1 MNLSKITVFLL
12 VLGLAFPALA
22 AHNVTTLQ
30 ELEQD
35 VKNNIAISNDPYLP
49 DTVLDDFINL
59 ACRDVASYNLI
70 EKLDTVVVTAGD
82 NQYDLNEDFLEATAI
97 YPCSVTAA
105 RGLDR
110 IEFKDWGKIA
120 AATQLTTMK
129 YYAIQ
134 HEFVANSSG
143 GIISAAQLWV
153 YPAHSGVDDTLLVHY
168 TAEADELIDDADTCN
183 IPYVYRQLVVFY
195 ATAMAFGRAQEYDR
209 MNLWFSLYDQ
219 MLNKKLLFRK
229 YGVDY
234 LVMPKQITR

>member
-1 MNLSKITVFLL
+1 MKKFLFLLL

-49 DTVLDDFINL
+49 DSVLDDLINL
-59 ACRDVASYNLI
+59 ALRDIASYGLI
-70 EKLDTVVVTAGD
+70 EKLDSVIVTSGD
-82 NQYDLNEDFLEATAI
+82 NRYDLNDDFLEATAV
-97 YPCSVTAA
+97 YPCSVNAS

-110 IEFKDWGKIA
+110 IDFRDWGKVA
-120 AATQLTTMK
+120 AMAQQTGA
-129 YYAIQ
+129 YYFAIQ
-134 HEFVANSSG
+134 HEYIVDSSG
-143 GIISAAQLWV
+143 VGETAPAQLWV
-153 YPAHSGVDDTLLVHY
+153 YAAHSGVDDTLMVHY
-168 TAEADELIDDADTCN
+168 TAEANELATDQDTSN
-183 IPYVYRQLVVFY
+183 VPYVYRQLVVFY

-219 MLNKKLLFRK
+219 MLTKKLLWKK

-234 LVMPKQITR
+234 MILPKQITK